1 MMMNRWLMGLIMSDN
16 WQNIRPSDHPSD
28 LRMRR
33 VDPEHPMDFFYGKDY
48 QGNYIFTFRGNIAG
62 ETLPK
67 PTRLAGID
75 ITLVK
80 CENGI
85 WEIYMRL
92 LDATQVDI
100 FKALCSNLMSATR
113 NLERSQDSAGVQ
125 IILSRIQRWQELLK
139 ARKEELLSKSQIIG
153 LFGELLFLKEFLL
166 KRLSPLDALMTWRGP
181 YGDEQDF
188 LVGSWMIEV
197 KTQLS
202 SSDRKL
208 HISSVDQLDITSG
221 QILICYQILGI
232 AKDKDIATQS
242 LNSLVDEFIDLFVPD
257 HSNAM
262 DMLQVILIEYGY
274 MRREEYDDARFMLN
288 ERVYYHVTDEFPA
301 LRASILPAGVE
312 DVRYSIKVEFCK
324 SFIIEESEIISWVF
338 GSKK

>member
-1 MMMNRWLMGLIMSDN
+1 MMSDN
-16 WQNIRPSDHPSD
+16 WQHIRPSDHPD
-28 LRMRR
+28 DIRMRR
-33 VDPEHPMDFFYGKDY
+33 VDPDHPMDFFCGKDY

-62 ETLPK
+62 ESLPK

-80 CENGI
+80 CENSI
-85 WEIYMRL
+85 WELYLRL

-113 NLERSQDSAGVQ
+113 SLKRSQDGAGIQ
-125 IILSRIQRWQELLK
+125 IILNRLKRWQELLK
-139 ARKEELLSKSQIIG
+139 TRREKLLSKSQIIG

-166 KRLSPLDALMTWRGP
+166 KRMSPLEAIMTWRGP

-188 LVGSWMIEV
+188 LIGSWMIEV

-221 QILICYQILGI
+221 QILICYQTIGI
-232 AKDKDIATQS
+232 ARDKDIAAHS
-242 LNSLVDEFIDLFVPD
+242 LNSLVDEFMDLFIPN
-257 HSNAM
+257 HS
-262 DMLQVILIEYGY
+262 DVVDILQAILIEFGY
-274 MRREEYDDARFMLN
+274 MRREEYDDMRWMLH
-288 ERVYYHVTDEFPA
+288 ERAYYHVTDEFPA
-301 LRASILPAGVE
+301 LRAAMLPTGVE
-312 DVRYSIKVEFCK
+312 DVRYSIKVEECN
-324 SFIIEESEIISWVF
+324 SFIIEENEIIGWVF
-338 GSKK
+338 GEDK